1 MKYSIL
7 LVLFAVAFNGFSQ
20 IRKLKKADQYY
31 QKLSYSLAIPV
42 YEKLRG
48 SKMDSPQMQ
57 SKLAFS
63 YYQIGNMK
71 LAVEQYKSVF
81 EKASDVV
88 PEQLFYYAQA
98 LKQTGDFNE
107 SNKQMAIFNEKKTT
121 DSRGKAFKASPD
133 YLQKIE
139 ANEAHVSVSLAEFNS
154 PVTDFGGY
162 TLNKTNQ
169 LLFVSARKNS
179 LTKSKWLW
187 NGENFLDY
195 FSYNAA
201 SNEVKSNRQ
210 VNSVNSKYHE
220 GPMCFNADE
229 SVVYFTRNNLSKGKA
244 RKDKNGI
251 QNLSLMLAKVAKNG
265 SFETIQSLAINS
277 KEYSVGHP
285 AISTDGKTLFFVSDM
300 PGGFGGAD
308 IYSASILADGTLGTP
323 VNLGSKINTEGQELF
338 PSVFMNQLFFA
349 SDGQLGLGG
358 LDIFVAEMRDGS
370 VKAVQHGGPTLNS
383 SSDDFGII
391 FKEDGQ
397 SGYFSSNRIGGIGGD
412 DIYHFTFLKPYLF
425 NVTIK
430 GSITDKSS
438 GFPLA
443 NAQLIIY
450 DENNTIVENLTTDEF
465 GNYSIEVAP
474 KTAYKLDIKVIGF
487 ENQSI
492 DIAPLSGTFIADGQL
507 SKPVFFGV
515 TCLVTE
521 ANSKEAIN
529 EVIVTLTELKSA
541 TKSIFQTATSG
552 EIKTLLPGVQLDD
565 VLTFELTLKKAGYV
579 TKTVQKQV
587 KVTQSGYIDLNQ
599 ELDLSLIKLEIGLDI
614 SKLID
619 VKPIYF
625 DLGKWDIRATAK
637 VELDKIIKIMN
648 ENPTLVIELGSH
660 TDCRSSAQFNLKLSD
675 KRAKASATYIKSKIS
690 KPERIYGKG
699 YGESKLLNGCACEGT
714 VKATCSEEEH
724 QLNRRTEFKIIKF

>member
-1 MKYSIL
+1 MKYSLL

-81 EKASDVV
+81 EKPSDVA

-107 SNKQMAIFNEKKTT
+107 SNKQMAIFNEKKAT

-139 ANEAHVSVSLAEFNS
+139 ANEAHVSVKLAEFNS

-201 SNEVKSNRQ
+201 SNEVQSNRQ
-210 VNSVNSKYHE
+210 VNHVNSKYHE

-265 SFETIQSLAINS
+265 SFDTIQSLAINS

-308 IYSASILADGTLGTP
+308 IYKAPILSDGTLGTP
-323 VNLGSKINTEGQELF
+323 ENLGNKVNTEGQELF
-338 PSVFMNQLFFA
+338 PFIYKEQLFFA

-358 LDIFVAEMRDGS
+358 LDIFVAEMLNGS

-391 FKEDGQ
+391 FNEDGQ

-412 DIYHFTFLKPYLF
+412 DIYHFSYLKPYLF

-438 GFPLA
+438 GLPLA
-443 NAQLIIY
+443 NAQITIY
-450 DENNTIVENLTTDEF
+450 DENNTFVGNLTTDEF
-465 GNYSIEVAP
+465 GNYSIEVTP
-474 KTAYKLDIKVIGF
+474 NRAYKLDIKVIGF

-492 DIAPLSGTFIADGQL
+492 DIAPLSGTFIADVQL

-529 EVIVTLTELKSA
+529 EVIVTFTELKSA

-552 EIKTLLPGVQLDD
+552 EIKTLLSGVQLDD
-565 VLTFELTLKKAGYV
+565 MLTFELTLKKPGYV

-587 KVTQSGYIDLNQ
+587 KVTKSGYIDLNQ
-599 ELDLSLIKLEIGLDI
+599 ELDLSLIKLEVGMDI
-614 SKLID
+614 ASLID
-619 VKPIYF
+619 IKPIYF

-690 KPERIYGKG
+690 KPERIFGKG

-714 VKATCSEEEH
+714 VKPTCSEEEH